1 MKSVK
6 LNLAEVVA
14 KAEKAFKTSEA
25 IKKSAV
31 ALQKMADAAHK
42 SLPKSP
48 QAGVK

>member
-25 IKKSAV
+25 IKKSAM
-31 ALQKMADAAHK
+31 ALQKMADTAK
-42 SLPKSP
+42 LPPFKMSQP
-48 QAGVK
+48 PPK